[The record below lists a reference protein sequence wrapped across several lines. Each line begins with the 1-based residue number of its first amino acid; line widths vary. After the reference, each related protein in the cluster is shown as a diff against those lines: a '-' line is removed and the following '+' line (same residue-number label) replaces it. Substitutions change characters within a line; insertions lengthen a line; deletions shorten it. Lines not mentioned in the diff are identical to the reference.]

1 MVSNRFDQQPPPVNI
16 GEIARLAGV
25 SRSTVSYALSGKR
38 PISDRT
44 RQRIQ
49 QVIEDRGFQ
58 PNASAR
64 ALAHG
69 RTRTLGLVFP
79 TVSRRYTDMQ
89 LDFINS
95 VVDAAAAH
103 DHDILLSRSDGE
115 GDDSFRR
122 LVGERRVDGALLMEI
137 RAPDSR
143 VEPLVR
149 SGFPFVSMGRTENTD
164 TATLSWVDLDFA
176 ELTAAC
182 VRHLGRLGHRHLA
195 LVGRPREL
203 YDAGYVPALRGRTG
217 FLRATSELGLTGEV
231 HHCGDD
237 AASGQA
243 VVARLLGRDPRTT
256 AVVTLNEAAL
266 VGLYRGLALAGRSVP
281 GDFSVTGVA
290 AARWAEAVTPMM
302 TGADVPSDLMGRL
315 AVELLLER
323 LDAPAAA
330 PRQHLLTPSLT
341 PRASTG
347 PAPDRN

>member
-103 DHDILLSRSDGE
+103 DHDILLSRSDGD

-137 RAPDSR
+137 RSPDSR
-143 VEPLVR
+143 VERLVR
-149 SGFPFVSMGRTENTD
+149 SGFPFVSMGHTEHTD
-164 TATLSWVDLDFA
+164 QLSWVDLDFA

-182 VRHLGRLGHRHLA
+182 VRHLGRLGHRHIA

-203 YDAGYVPALRGRTG
+203 YDAGYVPAHRGQDG
-217 FLRATSELGLTGEV
+217 FLRAVRELGLTGEV

-243 VVARLLGRDPRTT
+243 VVARLLDRDPRTT
-256 AVVTLNEAAL
+256 AIVTLNEAAL
-266 VGLYRGLALAGRSVP
+266 VGLYRGLGLAGRSVP

-315 AVELLLER
+315 AVDLLLER
-323 LDAPAAA
+323 LDDPAAA
-330 PRQHLLTPSLT
+330 PRQHLLAPPLT

-347 PAPDRN
+347 PAPHRN

>member
-1 MVSNRFDQQPPPVNI
+1 VVSNRFDQQPPPVNI

-38 PISDRT
+38 RISDRT

-49 QVIEDRGFQ
+49 RVIEDRGFQ

-103 DHDILLSRSDGE
+103 DHDILLSRSDGD
-115 GDDSFRR
+115 GDGSFRR

-143 VEPLVR
+143 VERLVR
-149 SGFPFVSMGRTENTD
+149 SGFPFVSMGHTEHTD
-164 TATLSWVDLDFA
+164 QLSWVDLDFA

-203 YDAGYVPALRGRTG
+203 FDAGYVPAHQGRAG
-217 FLRATSELGLTGEV
+217 FLRAVGELGLTGEV

-243 VVARLLGRDPRTT
+243 VVARLLDRDPRTT

-266 VGLYRGLALAGRSVP
+266 VGLYRGLGLAGRSVP

-302 TGADVPSDLMGRL
+302 TGADVPSGLMGRL

-330 PRQHLLTPSLT
+330 PRQHLLTPPLT

-347 PAPDRN
+347 PAPHRN

>member
-1 MVSNRFDQQPPPVNI
+1 MVSNRFDQQSPPVNI

-49 QVIEDRGFQ
+49 RVIEDRGFQ

-103 DHDILLSRSDGE
+103 DHDILLSRSDGD

-137 RAPDSR
+137 RAPDAR
-143 VEPLVR
+143 LEPLVD
-149 SGFPFVSMGRTENTD
+149 SGFPFVSMGHTAHTD
-164 TATLSWVDLDFA
+164 TLSWVDLDFA

-182 VRHLGRLGHRHLA
+182 VAHLGRLGHRHLA

-203 YDAGYVPALRGRTG
+203 FDAGYVPAHQGRTG
-217 FLRATSELGLTGEV
+217 FLRAVRELGLTGEV

-243 VVARLLGRDPRTT
+243 VVARLLDRDPHTT

-266 VGLYRGLALAGRSVP
+266 VGLYRGLGLAGRSVP

-330 PRQHLLTPSLT
+330 PRQHLLTPPLT

-347 PAPDRN
+347 PAPHRN